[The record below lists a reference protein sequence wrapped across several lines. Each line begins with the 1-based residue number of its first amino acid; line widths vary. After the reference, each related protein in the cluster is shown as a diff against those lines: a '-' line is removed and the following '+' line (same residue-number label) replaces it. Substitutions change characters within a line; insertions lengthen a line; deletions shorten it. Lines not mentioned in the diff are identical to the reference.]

1 MHLVNGISDVAD
13 KFDTFLLD
21 MWGVMHDGSRPYDG
35 VLEVV
40 QKLRQ
45 EGKKLIILSNSSKR
59 TDNSVKMLRKLGF
72 DPEDFENIITSG
84 EVAYQ
89 MLSGKLDL
97 WDVLSNLQGDE
108 SKTVF
113 VFGSGDDD
121 QPYCESC
128 GWKLAPMNE
137 AKLIVARGT
146 FTVNDGVQT
155 VNKRE
160 NAALYESKL
169 EEELRKAA
177 ELRIPML
184 VTNPDKI
191 RPDVERPPMPGK
203 IADRYEQILHNTLSK
218 SGDSGSSSDLVKRV
232 GKPFNDV
239 YDLALGDSAID
250 RSRVCMVGDALETD
264 IVGAAAS
271 GVSSL
276 WVLLDGIHGPDLDVK
291 EEKLMASAGYVV
303 REFNERGGT
312 YAGDRLVSPNIV
324 LRHFRW

>member
-1 MHLVNGISDVAD
+1 MLKCIGFCSLLLLVANNKAVTSFAVGKSSTSLRVSPLLDSSPSASSSDISSGTMHLVNGISDVAD

-146 FTVNDGVQT
+146 FTVN
-155 VNKRE
+155 
-160 NAALYESKL
+160 
-169 EEELRKAA
+169 
-177 ELRIPML
+177 
-184 VTNPDKI
+184 
-191 RPDVERPPMPGK
+191 GK
-203 IADRYEQILHNTLSK
+203 S
-218 SGDSGSSSDLVKRV
+218 
-232 GKPFNDV
+232 
-239 YDLALGDSAID
+239 
-250 RSRVCMVGDALETD
+250 
-264 IVGAAAS
+264 
-271 GVSSL
+271 
-276 WVLLDGIHGPDLDVK
+276 
-291 EEKLMASAGYVV
+291 
-303 REFNERGGT
+303 
-312 YAGDRLVSPNIV
+312 
-324 LRHFRW
+324 